1 MPVKVGILG
10 SGNIG
15 TDLMYKI
22 LRSSSLEL
30 ALVAGIDPQSDGLAR
45 ARDLGIPTS
54 TESID
59 AILANKE
66 IQIVFDATSA
76 KAHLRHAPLL
86 KAAGKIA
93 IDLTPASV
101 GDPVVPVVNRNAD
114 LPPDNISLITCG
126 AQATVPMVYAVSRVA
141 AVEYAEIVATVA
153 SKSAGPGTRAN
164 IDEFTQATARTLERV
179 GGAKRGKALIILN
192 PAEPPIMMTNTIY
205 ALVREADE
213 AAIVRSVDEMV
224 AEVQRYVPGYR
235 LKVPPLV
242 EDSPIGEGKLVTL
255 MIEVEGAGDY
265 LPKYAGNLDIITS
278 AAVRVAEKLAEERL
292 AVS

>member
-1 MPVKVGILG
+1 MAVKVGILG

-22 LRSSSLEL
+22 LRSTSLEL

-45 ARDLGIPTS
+45 ARAMGIPTS

-59 AILANKE
+59 AILADKE

-76 KAHLRHAPLL
+76 KAHLLHAPLL
-86 KAAGKIA
+86 KEAGKIA

-101 GDPVVPVVNRNAD
+101 GDPVVPVVNLNAG
-114 LPPDNISLITCG
+114 LPPDNVSLITCG
-126 AQATVPMVYAVSRVA
+126 AQATVPMVRAVSRVA
-141 AVEYAEIVATVA
+141 EVDYAEIVATVA

-164 IDEFTQATARTLERV
+164 IDEFTQATARSLERV

-192 PAEPPIMMTNTIY
+192 PADPPIMMTNTIY
-205 ALVREADE
+205 TLVRETDE
-213 AAIVRSVDEMV
+213 KAVVRSVDEMV
-224 AEVQRYVPGYR
+224 AEVRRYVPGYK

-242 EDSPIGEGKLVTL
+242 EDAPTGKGKMITI

-278 AAVRVAEKLAEERL
+278 AAVRVAEKVAEERL

>member
-1 MPVKVGILG
+1 MGIIG

-30 ALVAGIDPQSDGLAR
+30 SLMAGVDPDSEGLSR
-45 ARDLGIPTS
+45 ARSMGIPTS

-59 AILANKE
+59 AILADKE

-76 KAHLRHAPLL
+76 KAHLTHAPLL
-86 KAAGKIA
+86 KEAGKIA

-101 GDPVVPVVNRNAD
+101 GDPVVPVVNLNAD
-114 LPPDNISLITCG
+114 LPLDNISLITCG

-141 AVEYAEIVATVA
+141 EVNYAEIVATV
-153 SKSAGPGTRAN
+153 SSRSAGPGTRAN
-164 IDEFTQATARTLERV
+164 IDEFTRATARSLEQV

-205 ALVREADE
+205 VNVLKGVEAT
-213 AAIVRSVDEMV
+213 IVNSVNEMV
-224 AEVQRYVPGYR
+224 AEVQKYVPGYK

-242 EDSPIGEGKLVTL
+242 EHSPTGEGIMVTI
-255 MIEVEGAGDY
+255 MVEVEGAGDY

-278 AAVRVAEKLAEERL
+278 AAVRVAEKLGKERVT
-292 AVS
+292 VS

>member
-1 MPVKVGILG
+1 MAVKVGILG

-22 LRSSSLEL
+22 LRSPSLEL
-30 ALVAGIDPQSDGLAR
+30 ALVAGIDPQSEGLAR
-45 ARDLGIPTS
+45 ARAMGIPTS

-59 AILANKE
+59 AVLADRG

-86 KAAGKIA
+86 KEAGKIA

-101 GDPVVPVVNRNAD
+101 GDPVVPVVNLNAG

-126 AQATVPMVYAVSRVA
+126 AQATVPMVYALSRVA
-141 AVEYAEIVATVA
+141 EVDYAEIVATVA

-164 IDEFTQATARTLERV
+164 IDEFTQATAASLERV

-205 ALVREADE
+205 ALMPEADE
-213 AAIVRSVDEMV
+213 AAVVKSVQEMV
-224 AEVQRYVPGYR
+224 AEVQRYVPGYK

-242 EDSPIGEGKLVTL
+242 EPSPTGEGKMVTI

-278 AAVRVAEKLAEERL
+278 AAVRVAEKLVEERL
-292 AVS
+292 VVS

>member
-1 MPVKVGILG
+1 MAVKVGILG

-22 LRSSSLEL
+22 LRSTSLEL

-45 ARDLGIPTS
+45 ARAMGIPTS

-59 AILANKE
+59 AILADKE

-76 KAHLRHAPLL
+76 KAHLLHAPLL
-86 KAAGKIA
+86 KEVGKIA

-101 GDPVVPVVNRNAD
+101 GDPVVPVVNLNAG
-114 LPPDNISLITCG
+114 LPPDNVSLITCG
-126 AQATVPMVYAVSRVA
+126 AQATVPMVRAVSRVA
-141 AVEYAEIVATVA
+141 EVDYAEIVATVA

-164 IDEFTQATARTLERV
+164 IDEFTQATARSLERV

-192 PAEPPIMMTNTIY
+192 PADPPIMMTNTIY
-205 ALVREADE
+205 TLVRETDE
-213 AAIVRSVDEMV
+213 KAVVRSVDEMV
-224 AEVQRYVPGYR
+224 AEVRRYVPGYK

-242 EDSPIGEGKLVTL
+242 EDAPTGKGKMITI

-278 AAVRVAEKLAEERL
+278 AAVRVAEKVAEERL